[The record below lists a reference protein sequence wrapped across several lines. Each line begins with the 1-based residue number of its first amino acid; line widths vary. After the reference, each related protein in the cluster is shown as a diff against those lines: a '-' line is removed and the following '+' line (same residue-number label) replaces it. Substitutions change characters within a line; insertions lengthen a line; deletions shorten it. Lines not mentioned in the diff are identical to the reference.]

1 MDRCVR
7 GLHQFLCALDH
18 FIAGADQVLESFRI
32 DRGSRI
38 LAEGGVVHRDAWVR
52 LSLVRIDLVTIEA
65 AWT

>member
-18 FIAGADQVLESFRI
+18 FIAGANQVLESFRI

-38 LAEGGVVHRDAWVR
+38 LAEGGVDRDAWVR